1 MSKII
6 SQPKREETQGLPGV
20 LRNSRNSRNSKKT
33 FEFSGKNREGL
44 DIGNQKV
51 KKEKIKENSSKE
63 YTNL

>member
-51 KKEKIKENSSKE
+51 KKEKKK
-63 YTNL
+63 